1 MLVATKEILQIT
13 THTVY
18 NTIGLEVSST
28 NLLFLNRRDIDSTK
42 NYENFYKVSQLVK
55 LDFTLFYNVRV
66 DLYWYSTTQM
76 GIESFPCTIQL
87 SDG

>member
-76 GIESFPCTIQL
+76 GIESFPCTKQL